1 MYMFVCMFMR
11 VHVCM
16 SRAFYFLVPV
26 PSEVSEEEAV
36 DILAREYG
44 VLLMPGGAFG
54 APGHL

>member
-1 MYMFVCMFMR
+1 MCVY
-11 VHVCM
+11 
-16 SRAFYFLVPV
+16 RAFYFLVPV